1 MTSDGYDN
9 GAEKSSNIK
18 MADDKYLKN
27 NGVDAHALKEDFLG
41 DGKNS
46 NYDIYVERDSEQ
58 LWIFKKSG
66 KGEGISTGEYI
77 K

>member
-1 MTSDGYDN
+1 M
-9 GAEKSSNIK
+9 
-18 MADDKYLKN
+18 
-27 NGVDAHALKEDFLG
+27 FLG

-46 NYDIYVERDSEQ
+46 NYDIYVERDSGQ